1 MITAMATAIGA
12 VGPEICD
19 RVPPNTAAKNPT
31 AIAPYRPAAAPN
43 PDATP
48 KASETGSATTAEVR
62 PPKRSPRSVSRSYFT
77 GYTVAIRIPSPVV
90 IAERVTPTQLFPQAL
105 SGEDAHRPPDRVAG
119 GSAADADLEGGD
131 RMQAAARQPGSDRT
145 HRAGADER
153 LPGPLRRR

>member
-77 GYTVAIRIPSPVV
+77 GYTVAIRNVKRI
-90 IAERVTPTQLFPQAL
+90 TQP
-105 SGEDAHRPPDRVAG
+105 
-119 GSAADADLEGGD
+119 
-131 RMQAAARQPGSDRT
+131 ARAVGN
-145 HRAGADER
+145 
-153 LPGPLRRR
+153 RRRTSRFSKS